1 MQSKGW
7 DEAMRKMSV
16 GDVATVILPSELG
29 WSENSLGDVL
39 PANSDLVIQFFIVRK
54 VEPAITVNGSKVW
67 RWNLLK
73 PEKNDVGFGPQ
84 KTIKFNLIV
93 NGRNEISLI
102 NTYAKKMVIS
112 NKFEDDFEPVSLKK
126 ALTNAK
132 KNQGVFIL
140 VSPQE
145 VSQIKGIQSKIAPT
159 ESLFY
164 NIQVV
169 DVSSK

>member
-1 MQSKGW
+1 
-7 DEAMRKMSV
+7 
-16 GDVATVILPSELG
+16 
-29 WSENSLGDVL
+29 
-39 PANSDLVIQFFIVRK
+39 
-54 VEPAITVNGSKVW
+54 
-67 RWNLLK
+67 
-73 PEKNDVGFGPQ
+73 
-84 KTIKFNLIV
+84 
-93 NGRNEISLI
+93 
-102 NTYAKKMVIS
+102 MVIS
-112 NKFEDDFEPVSLKK
+112 NKFEDDFEPASLKK